1 MVDRLKVACFSGHR
15 KLPPNCDELKQRL
28 KETIEE
34 LIYKGVIYFG
44 VGGAIGFDLLT
55 ETTILELKEQFPYIR
70 LILVLPCP
78 PEQQTLKWNNE
89 QRRTYYD
96 ILSKADKVRILS
108 EKYTKSCMLDRN
120 RHLVNNSGYLV
131 CYLRE
136 NKGGTFYTVNYAA
149 TQNISIIRL

>member
-1 MVDRLKVACFSGHR
+1 MLTEMTILD
-15 KLPPNCDELKQRL
+15 L
-28 KETIEE
+28 KEE
-34 LIYKGVIYFG
+34 
-44 VGGAIGFDLLT
+44 
-55 ETTILELKEQFPYIR
+55 FPHIK

-78 PEQQTLKWNNE
+78 PEEQTLKWSSE

-136 NKGGTFYTVNYAA
+136 NKGGTFYTLNYAA